1 MSFNKNTKTYLKGL
15 ELTFDKPDLNFLN
28 KLQSA
33 HVAKYSFNNLAVLL
47 GENIKIDSESVFNK
61 IVIEGRGGYCFEH
74 NKLVYDTLQDLGYK
88 VRLLLAKVVGDVEQ
102 EAPRT
107 HRITLA
113 NLKDEYYIVDA
124 GFGPFG
130 SIYPIKLSLDEVQSQ
145 GFYHYR
151 VQQAKT
157 NEYSFEIEKEE
168 GFSTLYCFNLNEYTE
183 ADCTVSN
190 FYSYQYP
197 EAVFVNNLVVCNKL
211 EKDIY
216 SLRNALFFHIT
227 KDQKTEVKITTPS
240 LLQSILLKY
249 FALNLTIDD
258 CSILFKNHIQVYTY
272 TT

>member
-1 MSFNKNTKTYLKGL
+1 MSFNKNTKTYLEEL

-47 GENIKIDSESVFNK
+47 GQNIKIDSKSVFNK
-61 IVIEGRGGYCFEH
+61 IVTEGRGGYCFEH
-74 NKLVYDTLQDLGYK
+74 NKLVYDTLQDLGYN
-88 VRLLLAKVVGDVEQ
+88 VRLLLAKVVSDVEQ

-107 HRITLA
+107 HRITLV
-113 NLKDEYYIVDA
+113 NLKGEHYIVDA

-130 SIYPIKLSLDEVQSQ
+130 STYPIKLSLDEVQSQ

-183 ADCTVSN
+183 ADCKVSN

-211 EKDIY
+211 EKDIH
-216 SLRNALFFHIT
+216 SLRNGLFFHIT
-227 KDQKTEVKITTPS
+227 KSEKVEVKITSPS
-240 LLQSILLKY
+240 LLQKTLLKY

-258 CSILFKNHIQVYTY
+258 CSYLFKKYIQVYTDA
-272 TT
+272 T